1 MINIDYTILVQ
12 MANFLAL
19 IFILNLLLY
28 KPILG
33 IIDKRKKLIQDTEEE
48 IKRLNQM
55 VEERMA
61 AYEEKLR
68 VAKMEALEKKLE
80 IMKEGAEQAK
90 SFIDTAKGE
99 IPGMMEKFHGEI
111 DKEVSEA
118 RRILTDQSRVISV
131 EIAEKLLGRSI
142 PC

>member
-1 MINIDYTILVQ
+1 MV
-12 MANFLAL
+12 NFLVL

-33 IIDKRKKLIQDTEEE
+33 IIDKRKKQIQDAGEE

-61 AYEEKLR
+61 TYEEKLR
-68 VAKMEALEKKLE
+68 LAKMEALEKKLE
-80 IMKEGAEQAK
+80 IMKEGTEQAK
-90 SFIDTAKGE
+90 SFIEAAKGE
-99 IPGMMEKFHGEI
+99 IPVMMEKFHEEI

-118 RRILTDQSRVISV
+118 RRILTDQSRGISV
-131 EIAEKLLGRSI
+131 EIAEKLLGRSLA
-142 PC
+142 